1 MIASDTKAYK
11 DQRDNDESNRPTPS
25 GDQESHPEKDTAKTA
40 TKKSDIPVKKHS
52 SGLELLARHGKDDG
66 FVQSESEEKAMQ
78 ISVMQGDSQNST
90 RVEPK
95 GKSKSIS
102 GVR

>member
-1 MIASDTKAYK
+1 MIASDGTK
-11 DQRDNDESNRPTPS
+11 DQRDSDESNRPTPS
-25 GDQESHPEKDTAKTA
+25 GDQETQTQPEKDTAKTA
-40 TKKSDIPVKKHS
+40 TKKSEIPVKKHS
-52 SGLELLARHGKDDG
+52 SSSKLLARHGKDER

-78 ISVMQGDSQNST
+78 VSAMKGDSQNST

-95 GKSKSIS
+95 GKSKRIS